1 MDAPSNGGRDSRF
14 NLNTYDMPILSG
26 ESASEIYNSNILHNR
41 PTSITSGL
49 SRSSVSM
56 NNSCTSGA
64 LPRGIKRTSSEIC
77 YDQNMQNRS
86 MLNVNDCG
94 SDIMEDSYSPNHQKN
109 SPLSN
114 GKKTK
119 GRVKIKME
127 YIDNKL
133 RRYTTFSKRKTGIM
147 KKAYELSTLTGTQ
160 VMLLVASE
168 TGHVYTFATRK
179 LQPMITSE
187 SGKNLIQMCLNSPD
201 PCPSGSGDQRM
212 SATGFEETELSYNV
226 GDDEKQV
233 DSSSCSPYRTD
244 SSDSSEVESVSGSP
258 PASPPPLIS
267 LQDLQSTSSTPATKV
282 ENGIRC
288 VPLNSFLQG
297 KKITA
302 SSSSSPSAP
311 PTVHFVDVNSLD
323 KDVEKGAPS
332 ASSSSVQAATN
343 INTLVTDGAAG
354 ATATADILSKT
365 STTNGLIFT
374 LEQLQREFGI
384 HMTAGTT
391 MPQFITIPLLTGI
404 TTNNADPP
412 AAHQTPADLS
422 NRSRK

>member
-1 MDAPSNGGRDSRF
+1 MDTPSNGGRDSRF
-14 NLNTYDMPILSG
+14 NLNSYDMPILAG

-49 SRSSVSM
+49 SRSM

-64 LPRGIKRTSSEIC
+64 LSRGIKRTSSEMC

-86 MLNVNDCG
+86 MMNVNDCN

-226 GDDEKQV
+226 GDDDKV
-233 DSSSCSPYRTD
+233 DSSSCSPYRSD

-258 PASPPPLIS
+258 PSSPPPLIS
-267 LQDLQSTSSTPATKV
+267 LQDLQSSSSTTPATKV
-282 ENGIRC
+282 ENGMRC
-288 VPLNSFLQG
+288 IPLNSFRQG

-302 SSSSSPSAP
+302 SSSSSPSGT
-311 PTVHFVDVNSLD
+311 PTVHFVDVNSLETD
-323 KDVEKGAPS
+323 AEKN
-332 ASSSSVQAATN
+332 AA
-343 INTLVTDGAAG
+343 AAYV
-354 ATATADILSKT
+354 I
-365 STTNGLIFT
+365 
-374 LEQLQREFGI
+374 
-384 HMTAGTT
+384 
-391 MPQFITIPLLTGI
+391 
-404 TTNNADPP
+404 
-412 AAHQTPADLS
+412 
-422 NRSRK
+422 